1 MKNDHKVFYFLL
13 CLLLFI
19 LYTSNSKIIKNKG
32 IVNFGNFQ
40 QDAFGC
46 NINCRNN
53 YPSSSFVNNDLISSG
68 YYGNANISK
77 EHVQNIIVGKTEN
90 LQTNHE
96 NIERKIKTGFGTL
109 AENLILSPPSIN
121 DDVNIEKSDTD
132 MRDISIDNW
141 RKETEDK
148 NFNSGVISDLREY
161 QQRYNE
167 QDLNSESN
175 KFKKMSIEEHRK
187 NNIKEWEKNV
197 TERTTQ
203 SLNNNNNH
211 FKM

>member
-1 MKNDHKVFYFLL
+1 MKNDYKMFWFLL
-13 CLLLFI
+13 CLLCFI
-19 LYTSNSKIIKNKG
+19 LYTSQPKNIKNQG
-32 IVNFGNFQ
+32 VVNFGKFH

-46 NINCRNN
+46 ERNCMNN
-53 YPSSSFVNNDLISSG
+53 FPSPNFVNNNIISSG

-77 EHVQNIIVGKTEN
+77 ESVQNIIVAKTEN
-90 LQTNHE
+90 LQQKQDSIQE
-96 NIERKIKTGFGTL
+96 SVQTGFGTL
-109 AENLILSPPSIN
+109 AENLILPPPTLH
-121 DDVNIEKSDTD
+121 DDINIEKSDAD
-132 MRDISIDNW
+132 MRDISVDNW

-161 QQRYNE
+161 QQKYNE

-197 TERTTQ
+197 TERTQ
-203 SLNNNNNH
+203 SVDDTRNH
-211 FKM
+211 FKI